1 MERCSLNC
9 RREKIILYTK
19 SFAYGF
25 VVLSETETLNYK
37 CTDFY
42 SPEHDGGLLWNDE
55 DVAVEWPLDGIEE
68 VLLSEKDKKQKKF
81 KELDLPFVYK

>member
-1 MERCSLNC
+1 MPEG
-9 RREKIILYTK
+9 
-19 SFAYGF
+19 FAHGF
-25 VVLSETETLNYK
+25 VVLSETATFNYK

-42 SPEHDGGLLWNDE
+42 SPEHDGGLLWND
-55 DVAVEWPLDGIEE
+55 VDGIEE